1 MFRALDRLP
10 RQMRRRLAPV
20 FLVLSIVALAAP
32 LAGCGGSE
40 EELDV
45 KEGEPVEAD
54 HLSYNVV
61 ISRFLNPDDVEDSAY
76 LVGQPEAP
84 GGEAYFGVFIQVH
97 NEGDEEVTIPQ
108 EFQVIDT
115 LETAYGPVPSES
127 PYALPLGEAL
137 GPDEE
142 LPEANSIAQDGPT
155 GGSLLLFLIEESSTE
170 NRPLEFELPLPS
182 GKVGTIELD
191 I

>member
-1 MFRALDRLP
+1 M
-10 RQMRRRLAPV
+10 
-20 FLVLSIVALAAP
+20 
-32 LAGCGGSE
+32 
-40 EELDV
+40 

-54 HLSYNVV
+54 ELSYNVV

-84 GGEAYFGVFIQVH
+84 AGEEYFGVFMQVH
-97 NEGDEEVTIPQ
+97 NEGDEEVTIP
-108 EFQVIDT
+108 EAFRVIDT
-115 LETAYGPVPSES
+115 LETVYDPAPSES

-142 LPEANSIAQDGPT
+142 LPEANSIGQDGPT

-170 NRPLEFELPLPS
+170 NRPLEFEIPLPS
-182 GKVGTIELD
+182 GKLGLIELD